1 MPNLSDITGS
11 SAFVKILRECV
22 VEPLKGGIEGGS
34 RRIIFYGP
42 PGTGKTFV
50 AKAVAGELG
59 LSFKAVGPNDPAK
72 ELINSAKFASRQSL
86 VYFDSVEWVNYRP
99 VLRDSLMN
107 MPAEVLVVGA
117 TNFPWRVGSL
127 VSAFPSW
134 VFMPDPDVEARMGI
148 FEHNLGIA
156 ADRLDVGR
164 LADMTP
170 GYSASDIHYL
180 CEWVGV
186 SGALSQERLEAAIG
200 SYKTTQIGEW
210 IAEANANI
218 DRLDKAT
225 FEPLHRWLLGKEV
238 KA

>member
-11 SAFVKILRECV
+11 SAFVKILKERV
-22 VEPLKGGIEGGS
+22 VEPLKAGSAGGS
-34 RRIIFYGP
+34 RRVIVYGP

-72 ELINSAKFASRQSL
+72 ELINSAKYASRQSL

-99 VLRDSLMN
+99 VLREALMN

-117 TNFPWRVGSL
+117 TNYPWRVESL
-127 VSAFPSW
+127 VPLFPSW
-134 VFMPDPDVEARMGI
+134 VFMGEPDVEARMGI

-156 ADRLDVGR
+156 ADKLDVGR

-170 GYSASDIHYL
+170 GYTASDIHYL
-180 CEWVGV
+180 CEWVAV
-186 SGALSQERLEAAIG
+186 SGSMSQERLEAAIG
-200 SYKTTQIGEW
+200 AYKTRQIDEW
-210 IAEANANI
+210 TAEAKANI
-218 DRLDKAT
+218 ERLDKVA
-225 FEPLHRWLLGKEV
+225 FEPLHRWLLGKEA